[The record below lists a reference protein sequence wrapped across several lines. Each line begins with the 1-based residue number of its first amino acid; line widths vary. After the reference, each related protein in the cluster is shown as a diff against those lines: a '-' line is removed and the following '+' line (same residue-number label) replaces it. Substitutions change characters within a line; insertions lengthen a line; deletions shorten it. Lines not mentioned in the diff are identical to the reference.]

1 MESSEP
7 SKPLR
12 LTHYVSLSGFGG
24 VEQQF
29 ASFAARAARRHD
41 AVQCVVACS
50 TRIHAHHRELLP
62 NFRDWRYE
70 KKLFGFK
77 LGQRPSGLRRTRY
90 RWLGRRLKPDVALL
104 WNRLDQQS
112 RVLDALGARRCLY
125 WEHGSAWLAG
135 NDAGRAQVLERLPA
149 LICNSQA
156 ARRMLELRWGYAGVA
171 RVCLNGMRSRH
182 VVQEF
187 KQLPRNRP
195 LHIGVASR
203 LVPVKA
209 TALALHALARL
220 RERGVE
226 ATLSIAGDGPLREA
240 LEQLAHRLGIA
251 GNVRFLG
258 GVKDMPL
265 FFSEIDVLLHPALR
279 EPFGVVVAA
288 EAGAMGCP
296 VVCTAVDGLPEV
308 VANGVTGVCVP
319 PTADLARYRELGG
332 ETDALPPV
340 VYMPARD
347 AVEKPRICEP
357 AALADGVMDVIASA
371 ERFSRM
377 SHAAIDRVAAR
388 FDFDD
393 HVDDVM
399 AAVRE
404 YHATG
409 TLEHRP

>member
-1 MESSEP
+1 MGRE
-7 SKPLR
+7 KARRGLR

-29 ASFAARAARRHD
+29 ASFAARAARHHD
-41 AVQCVVACS
+41 AVQSVVACS

-62 NFRDWRYE
+62 NFEDWRYE
-70 KKLFGFK
+70 KKVFGVR
-77 LGQRPSGLRRTRY
+77 LGQRPAGLRRTRY

-104 WNRLDQQS
+104 WNRLDQQA
-112 RVLDALGARRCLY
+112 RVLDALGPRRCLY

-135 NDAGRAQVLERLPA
+135 DDAGRAQVLERLPA

-156 ARRMLELRWGYAGVA
+156 ARRMLELRWGYEGVV
-171 RVCLNGMRSRH
+171 RVCRNGMRSPY
-182 VVQEF
+182 VVKEF

-203 LVPVKA
+203 LVSVKA
-209 TALALHALARL
+209 PALALHALADL
-220 RERGVE
+220 RERGVD
-226 ATLSIAGDGPLREA
+226 ATLSIAGDGPLRES
-240 LEQLAHRLGIA
+240 LEQLADRLGIA
-251 GNVRFLG
+251 ARVNFLG
-258 GVKDMPL
+258 VIKDMPL
-265 FFSEIDVLLHPALR
+265 FFSEIDLLLHPALR
-279 EPFGVVVAA
+279 EPFGVVAA

-308 VANGVTGVCVP
+308 IADDVTGVCVP

-332 ETDALPPV
+332 DTAGLPSV

-347 AVEKPRICEP
+347 TVEAPRICEP
-357 AALADGVMDVIASA
+357 AALAEGVMNVIASG
-371 ERFSRM
+371 ERFSGM
-377 SHAAIDRVAAR
+377 SHAAIDRVAER
-388 FDFDD
+388 FDFDE
-393 HVDDVM
+393 HVDQVM

-409 TLEHRP
+409 TLEPRP